1 MKHIKRLGDAEL
13 DIMQVVWGS
22 DMPVNSQYISQGL
35 DGKRDWQLASVLT
48 VLSRL
53 VTKGFLEVERRGR
66 NNYYVALISKQA
78 YQEAEGKQLL
88 DRLYSGSV
96 KGLVS
101 SLVGGKSISKQDI
114 SELRG
119 YLDELEQES
128 AY

>member
-1 MKHIKRLGDAEL
+1 MKQIKRLGDAEL
-13 DIMQVVWGS
+13 DIMQVIWSS
-22 DMPVNSQYISQGL
+22 DIPVNSQFISQGL
-35 DGKRDWQLASVLT
+35 EGKRDWQLATILT

-66 NNYYVALISKQA
+66 NNYYVALISRQE
-78 YQEAEGKQLL
+78 YQESEGRELL

-101 SLVGGKSISKQDI
+101 SLVGGKAIDKKDI

-119 YLDELEQES
+119 YLDKLEQE
-128 AY
+128 